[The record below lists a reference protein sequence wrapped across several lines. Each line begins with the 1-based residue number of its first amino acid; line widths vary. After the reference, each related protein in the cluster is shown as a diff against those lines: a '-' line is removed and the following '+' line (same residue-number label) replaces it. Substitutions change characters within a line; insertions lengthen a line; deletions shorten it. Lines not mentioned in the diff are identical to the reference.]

1 MSWRTPVGQPVLDRP
16 PRGRY
21 VALSGLL
28 LATWL
33 GAAAVDDSADPRA
46 EADCNRSAFGPSAFG
61 PSPFDYLV
69 LASMADSPQLHA
81 MAGYRSSATQ
91 RTEPNAAAEPAL
103 KAEDWPR

>member
-1 MSWRTPVGQPVLDRP
+1 MVDRP

-33 GAAAVDDSADPRA
+33 GAAAVDESADQRS
-46 EADCNRSAFGPSAFG
+46 EADCGHLAFGTSAFGPST
-61 PSPFDYLV
+61 FDYLV

-81 MAGYRSSATQ
+81 MAGYRSSAGQ
-91 RTEPNAAAEPAL
+91 RTEPNAAAPEPPL